1 MNSPWCEEQAANGKN
16 EQSDE
21 NAGAQIAAYY
31 YDENGNEV
39 PIQDVFR
46 ATVYDP
52 KSDYKRAL
60 GEINTAGL
68 LGWTVYSAGDTVI
81 FRGSTAELQ
90 APIRAAYQ
98 TKLQIIRLLLCLEP
112 LLALAA
118 WILIAANYP
127 SHARNGKK

>member
-1 MNSPWCEEQAANGKN
+1 MRCPYRTFSGQQYMTRN
-16 EQSDE
+16 
-21 NAGAQIAAYY
+21 QI
-31 YDENGNEV
+31 
-39 PIQDVFR
+39 I
-46 ATVYDP
+46 
-52 KSDYKRAL
+52 SAL

-81 FRGSTAELQ
+81 FRGSTEELQ

>member
-1 MNSPWCEEQAANGKN
+1 MDG
-16 EQSDE
+16 
-21 NAGAQIAAYY
+21 
-31 YDENGNEV
+31 
-39 PIQDVFR
+39 
-46 ATVYDP
+46 
-52 KSDYKRAL
+52 
-60 GEINTAGL
+60 
-68 LGWTVYSAGDTVI
+68 I
-81 FRGSTAELQ
+81 FCGGHRYFPGSTEELQ